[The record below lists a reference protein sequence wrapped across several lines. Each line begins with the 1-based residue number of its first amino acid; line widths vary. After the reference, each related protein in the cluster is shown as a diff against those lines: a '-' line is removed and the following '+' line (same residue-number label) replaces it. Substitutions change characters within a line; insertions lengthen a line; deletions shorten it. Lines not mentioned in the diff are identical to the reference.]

1 MKRFL
6 SLLLGLMLLSVPC
19 LAEEELSMTEI
30 VESVDLDQPES
41 GAWDFP
47 VALEDQRPGNGLPG
61 DIADGGGDP

>member
-41 GAWDFP
+41 GSWDFP
-47 VALEDQRPGNGLPG
+47 LRWLP
-61 DIADGGGDP
+61 